1 MNKRQ
6 IILGISLSLTLVA
19 VGWARLSE
27 RENTTVTDAVRKSG
41 RAPTFGDSSE
51 LSPLA
56 LAGDIALEKL
66 RRRQSEQDVVNVLGS
81 RTWYVPPPP
90 PPPRPLSPP
99 PTPTPPPLPYTYM
112 GMIQTDS
119 ENVVYFLVRNDRL
132 YTVKPGEVI
141 DDKYRL
147 EETKGSELVFTYLP
161 MDKRQSLKVL

>member
-6 IILGISLSLTLVA
+6 IMLGISLSLTLVA

-27 RENTTVTDAVRKSG
+27 RENTTVTEAVRKSG
-41 RAPTFGDSSE
+41 RALTVDDTSE

-56 LAGDIALEKL
+56 MAGDIALEKL

-90 PPPRPLSPP
+90 PPPRPPP
-99 PTPTPPPLPYTYM
+99 VPTAPPLPYTYM
-112 GMIQTDS
+112 GMIQTDPD
-119 ENVVYFLVRNDRL
+119 NVVYFLVRNDRV

-141 DDKYRL
+141 DDNYRL
-147 EETKGSELVFTYLP
+147 DEAKGSDLVFTYIP
-161 MDKRQSLKVL
+161 MDKRQTLKVL